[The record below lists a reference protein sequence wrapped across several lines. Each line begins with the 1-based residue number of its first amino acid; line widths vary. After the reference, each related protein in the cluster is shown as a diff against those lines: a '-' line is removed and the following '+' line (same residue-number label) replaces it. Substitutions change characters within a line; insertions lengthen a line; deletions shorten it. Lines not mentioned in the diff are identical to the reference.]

1 MTVKIWVVI
10 VNDFILCIF
19 IIVSEISW
27 DFLRQISLLPSRS
40 LVSKFSR
47 WVGQMTISFFLLL
60 ILTFILLLS
69 FSQFSSMLSV
79 LLQLMLLVQKV
90 LFDFIW
96 VIAWIIQL
104 LAIIVF
110 LIHVRRVLT
119 SLRLKSFCVLRVG
132 KSKAV
137 LFFLYLAEIGPRSE
151 FLRDLKSIC
160 VWMKWGSRY
169 VIVILSLRHL
179 NFILVFELRWLEML
193 HRSIL

>member
-10 VNDFILCIF
+10 HNNFILCIF
-19 IIVSEISW
+19 IIVSEISR
-27 DFLRQISLLPSRS
+27 DFLREISLLPSRS

-60 ILTFILLLS
+60 VLNFVLLLS

-132 KSKAV
+132 ESKTV

-160 VWMKWGSRY
+160 AWMKWGSRC
-169 VIVILSLRHL
+169 VIVILSLGHL
-179 NFILVFELRWLEML
+179 NFIHVFELWWLDII